1 QLVAPDE
8 NVGPAED
15 LDRIRSGD
23 VLQIVDEAAA
33 GRHAVALDAHA
44 LVHAADLHA
53 IETEAFTD
61 DPHAAGAT
69 SVDHG
74 VLDPQSHGPAGVD
87 SVAARMGELDDAV
100 ADDDVG
106 PGHPDPTNEVDP
118 VEHLARTEL
127 QR

>member
-1 QLVAPDE
+1 
-8 NVGPAED
+8 
-15 LDRIRSGD
+15 
-23 VLQIVDEAAA
+23 
-33 GRHAVALDAHA
+33 
-44 LVHAADLHA
+44 HAADLHA
-53 IETEAFTD
+53 IEIEAFTD

-106 PGHPDPTNEVDP
+106 PGHPDPTDEVDP

-127 QR
+127 QRVAAEVEQGEVGRVGARGQAGRDGGEARVRRRCGR